1 MHCDSVLTYLF
12 EFEMNTEFLKFWK
25 KKIYK
30 DKKINTLEIHLNLYF
45 IIIDSIDGY
54 VKIHIYRVFDKAHMP
69 VFISRMQVFQ
79 EYNKHV
85 Y

>member
-1 MHCDSVLTYLF
+1 M
-12 EFEMNTEFLKFWK
+12 
-25 KKIYK
+25 
-30 DKKINTLEIHLNLYF
+30 NTLEIHLNLYF